1 LSWQVVPEGWEA
13 MLTSGDAAANQR
25 AMDAMYGM
33 KKLDLAALQAA
44 FDGKEA

>member
-1 LSWQVVPEGWEA
+1 
-13 MLTSGDAAANQR
+13 MLTSGDTTASQR

-44 FDGKEA
+44 YDGTEA